1 MEVILRK
8 SNRKDK
14 KYVAV
19 MENMKHHFG
28 GAGYEDFT
36 THKDPDRKERYI
48 QRHVKNEDWS
58 KDGIHTSGFWAKH
71 ILWNKPSLKESIK
84 DTEKRF
90 NIKIINEL

>member
-48 QRHVKNEDWS
+48 QKPTRK
-58 KDGIHTSGFWAKH
+58 GAKVGPT
-71 ILWNKPSLKESIK
+71 IAGA
-84 DTEKRF
+84 KRLGKSYF
-90 NIKIINEL
+90 